1 MSQTLKSDQI
11 IRLDNSGIND
21 LNDLCIVITASP
33 WKFSR
38 FFGLSTKIIKSVW
51 MLCGAIFDKNN
62 DCEAFTN
69 RYECQDIKFEKDSQY
84 ANNDSNYSSLTISL
98 ELNKLRNKFNKI
110 VFSCA
115 YTEHNNNAFK
125 TGTSYILPSYFQIR
139 LYKGLKSSSENLLG
153 SFEIPNYTFE
163 ILKKDTSISSK
174 NFLNVLGYLTLNSA
188 NIEFACIGKH
198 LPTNSFGCSEIL
210 DTREY
215 YELIGSL
222 DVFDA
227 WKAKEEKE
235 RIEELARKKQKKLE
249 KKEKK
254 KLKEK

>member
-1 MSQTLKSDQI
+1 MSQTLKSNQI
-11 IRLDNSGIND
+11 LRIANSGCND

-33 WKFSR
+33 MKFSR
-38 FFGLSTKIIKSVW
+38 FFGLSTKIIKSPCI
-51 MLCGAIFDKNN
+51 LSGSIFDKNN
-62 DCEAFTN
+62 DDEVFSD
-69 RYECQDIKFEKDSQY
+69 RYECQGIKFEKDSQY
-84 ANNDSNYSSLTISL
+84 ANKDSNYSSLTISL

-110 VFSCA
+110 VFSCL
-115 YTEHNNNAFK
+115 YNEHNNNAFK

-139 LYKGLKSSSENLLG
+139 LYKGLKSSSENLLR
-153 SFEIPNYTFE
+153 SFEIPNYAFE
-163 ILKKDTSISSK
+163 ILKKDSSISNK

-188 NIEFACIGKH
+188 NIEFACIGKY
-198 LPTNSFGCSEIL
+198 LPYNFMGLSEIF

-235 RIEELARKKQKKLE
+235 RIEEVARKKRKKLE
-249 KKEKK
+249 KKEQKR
-254 KLKEK
+254 LKAN